1 MTAQPEEEFASLQT
15 GVELCYQTFGERS
28 AEPLVL
34 VMGLGGPM
42 TWWDPHLIEMLV
54 EKGFYVIR
62 FDNRDSGRSSGVG
75 APEPT
80 RLDLARA
87 MAGLP
92 VPIAYTLYD
101 MAGDIVALLDHLGVG
116 KAHVAGVS
124 MGGMIAQSMALAAP
138 ERMLSLTSISSAP
151 RRLYIGWDLRL
162 LPDLVRRSAR
172 TEDEYVE
179 SSLDFWRKV
188 ASPGYPYDWVE
199 ATDRARATWMRGVN
213 EAGVMHQSIAIA
225 RQDNRTE
232 KLAGLAMPTLVI
244 HGLDDRLIHA
254 SGGRETARAIPRAEM
269 ILIPGMGHDLPPA
282 LFPLYARALARVAS
296 RSASQERHQ

>member
-1 MTAQPEEEFASLQT
+1 
-15 GVELCYQTFGERS
+15 
-28 AEPLVL
+28 
-34 VMGLGGPM
+34 
-42 TWWDPHLIEMLV
+42 
-54 EKGFYVIR
+54 
-62 FDNRDSGRSSGVG
+62 
-75 APEPT
+75 
-80 RLDLARA
+80 
-87 MAGLP
+87 
-92 VPIAYTLYD
+92 
-101 MAGDIVALLDHLGVG
+101 
-116 KAHVAGVS
+116 VAGVS

-199 ATDRARATWMRGVN
+199 ATDRARSTWMRGVS

-225 RQDNRTE
+225 RQENRTE
-232 KLAGLAMPTLVI
+232 KLAELAMPTLVI
-244 HGLDDRLIHA
+244 HGLEDRLIHA

-296 RSASQERHQ
+296 RSASQERHP